1 MVTGL
6 TVSHDVNT
14 IEPLMIKVAFQQKQE
29 VNNYIHAL
37 FIVIE
42 N

>member
-1 MVTGL
+1 MSDGL
-6 TVSHDVNT
+6 ACLVLV
-14 IEPLMIKVAFQQKQE
+14 KVALQRKQE
-29 VNNYIHAL
+29 ENNYIHAL